1 MKWWKL
7 IDKRL
12 LLFAAGWV
20 TAIVLALTIIFVFG
34 S

>member
-12 LLFAAGWV
+12 LVFAAVWIM
-20 TAIVLALTIIFVFG
+20 AIVLALTIIFLYQT
-34 S
+34 